1 MSSNMSENANLSLI
15 HYKPK
20 ELPHGF
26 QIFSSS
32 VRRYFADKYPH
43 PLFNNHY
50 PDGRS
55 IYRSRGAPFQF
66 KVINN
71 EVYILAL
78 NEGVE
83 FAQSFMWPDAITMP
97 IGNNGFVIEL
107 ELSSKETKH
116 ASYQPS
122 SLKCY
127 RNISPY
133 IALNQDKQKAYLS
146 LTEEEKRKAIEK
158 GLANHILAAAKWCG
172 VTVTHRIQT
181 NLIQLKT
188 GIPIKIKDEL
198 KFPPFDVMFES
209 NTEIPDYIGIGKFV
223 SRGYGTLVH
232 YG

>member
-1 MSSNMSENANLSLI
+1 MSENVNNNLSLI

-20 ELPHGF
+20 ELPNGF
-26 QIFSSS
+26 KIFSSS
-32 VRRYFADKYPH
+32 VRQYFVDKHPH
-43 PLFNNHY
+43 PLFHNHY

-55 IYRSRGAPFQF
+55 IYRSKGAPFQF

-78 NEGVE
+78 NEGVD
-83 FAQSFMWPDAITMP
+83 FANSFQWPEKITMP
-97 IGNNGFVIEL
+97 VGHNGLVVEL
-107 ELSSKETKH
+107 ELSSKSTKQ
-116 ASYQPS
+116 ANFQQSNFI
-122 SLKCY
+122 CY

-146 LTEEEKRKAIEK
+146 LSEGDKRKAIEK
-158 GLANHILAAAKWCG
+158 GLADHILTAAKWCG
-172 VTVTHRIQT
+172 ITVTHRIQT
-181 NLIQLKT
+181 NLIQMKT
-188 GIPIKIKDEL
+188 GIPIKIKDDL
-198 KFPPFDVMFES
+198 KFPPFEVMFEC